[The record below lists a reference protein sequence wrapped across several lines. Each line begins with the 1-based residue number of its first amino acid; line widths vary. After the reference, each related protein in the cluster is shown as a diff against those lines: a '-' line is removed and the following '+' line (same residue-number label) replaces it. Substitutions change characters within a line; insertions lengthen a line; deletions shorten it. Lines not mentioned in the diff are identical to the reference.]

1 MGATSRQ
8 NRGSDPALIAAVLIL
23 LLGVGALSLH
33 ELLEAGALRRVLIE
47 RQPVPE
53 EEAVAPGATPA
64 PPAPM
69 PTPTPRTVPG
79 PPAPRAAPPVAPPAG
94 RADTLPL
101 APRPAA
107 GTRFR
112 SYGIARFERDILAQL
127 DRDRPAPEPLT
138 GVARVRIGD
147 IVVLDPAGGR
157 FATAESL
164 SVGVDLGALRAGD
177 LLITDAVLLRPDVSI
192 RRAPGR
198 PWNYEQVWRRLV
210 GLPAGREDGD
220 PLERATVRI
229 EDLVIREGRAVVE
242 GPTTRFALLGIDAVV
257 EQARLA
263 DPTRAS
269 PELLI
274 RTASADVVLPEPG
287 RRFAATAADAMLLFD
302 DSVAFTAA
310 SGTVDD
316 ARLSDIRG
324 VSHPRTGLELS
335 LRAEGVRLATVQWLV
350 PQLPAEGEASFT
362 LALEPLAGRR
372 RRVALTE
379 LDARSGAS
387 RLTGA
392 IAMVVG
398 GPRPAL
404 ETAQL
409 RADPLELALLE
420 PLLGRQPFSGLLRGT
435 ITASDGNLRFDVAAE
450 LTAAG
455 AARGFNAE
463 LTGTAVYGA
472 DGFRLTNLTAELTEA
487 PLAAFRPL
495 VPVLPLSG
503 TVTGRI
509 SVVGPPAAAP
519 LELDVR
525 LALAVGVLLVRGD
538 LDLRGRE
545 PAYRL
550 EGRVLDV
557 SLAAL
562 FGRRAPP
569 ARLTADFS
577 LSGSGTDAS
586 TADLA
591 LTLAGRFTGWRTD
604 AGDGVAVELALAD
617 GVLRVERGVLALAT
631 LDAEATGTW
640 RFVPPADGA
649 IRYVI
654 RFASLSPFAAYLP
667 LAADSIAEGEL
678 VAEGDLTGPAEGV
691 RLRGTASGEA
701 LRLDGWRAA
710 SLEATYEV
718 EPRAVPAAFAVVASA
733 RGVRAPAAGAYDTAR
748 VEYRQEPPL
757 FSLEVAGARR
767 GGGVLELAADG
778 RILEQG
784 RREALLL
791 RFVADADGRRWVLAH
806 PATLAWGG
814 VGGLAVDDVRIVEQ
828 DGPGRLSVD
837 GQVPR
842 EGPADLII
850 ATAALPVDGLFEAAF
865 RDTTAGGLLWL
876 DARVGGVAAAP
887 VVQAEFRV
895 EQASVQGV
903 ALGRLSGDLRYAG
916 QRLEVDAS
924 SSLEPARALE
934 VRVSL
939 PFDFTLEAPPRWRV
953 LDRGPLRASVLAD
966 SVGLAAFEPWLS
978 DVRDLEGAFS
988 GRATLSG
995 TVDAPQLAGSFA
1007 LRGGAVTLIALDRRY
1022 TNISADIELAG
1033 QRIIVRDLRAR
1044 SDGWAVATGTITFET
1059 LSRPIL
1065 DLSVEFHGFRAFSA
1079 RDGEAAAVTGEIALT
1094 GPIAEPVVAGR
1105 VLLEDGTVPVDVL
1118 TGVQQPELEL
1128 YAESELLAIPGIDD
1142 GAPPPTSPLASLT
1155 FDRLVVVA
1163 GDALWFDTEETRV
1176 RLAGQLVLIGGG
1188 DDLRIFGTLQG
1199 ERGTFTLEAGPVL
1212 RRFDVERAEV
1222 RFLGSTPPD
1231 PMLDVTAVR
1240 RVPLGAQREI
1250 DIVARIT
1257 GTASNPVVSFT
1268 TPEGAAIPESELLSF
1283 LVFGRPSFA
1292 LGEAEFLGQGL
1303 LGEFFLTGLTELTAI
1318 ELEREL
1324 EADLG
1329 LDFFEIRPGFGAFG
1343 GLGLPTVAFGREIA
1357 EDVFL
1362 TVELGLGR
1370 LAGVE
1375 TTAAIAVRLQWR
1387 IDNEWQLELALE
1399 PATRARLLRGG
1410 TVVLPLAPPE
1420 QQLLILIRRRWTY

>member
-1 MGATSRQ
+1 MGAAPRQ

-23 LLGVGALSLH
+23 LLAVAALSLH
-33 ELLEAGALRRVLIE
+33 ALLQTGALRRLLIE
-47 RQPVPE
+47 IQPVRE
-53 EEAVAPGATPA
+53 EEEVVEPGAAPA
-64 PPAPM
+64 PPAPT
-69 PTPTPRTVPG
+69 PAPTPRPVPG
-79 PPAPRAAPPVAPPAG
+79 PPAPPAAPRAVPPAA
-94 RADTLPL
+94 RLDTLPPL
-101 APRPAA
+101 PPRAPAA
-107 GTRFR
+107 PFR
-112 SYGIARFERDILAQL
+112 SYGIARFERDILARL
-127 DRDRPAPEPLT
+127 DRDRPAREPLT

-147 IVVLDPAGGR
+147 IVLRDPAGGN
-157 FATAESL
+157 FATAESV
-164 SVGVDLGALRAGD
+164 SAGVDLGALRAGD
-177 LLITDAVLLRPDVSI
+177 LVVTDAVLLRPDVRI

-198 PWNYEQVWRRLV
+198 PWNFEQVWRRLV
-210 GLPAGREDGD
+210 GLPAARADGE
-220 PLERATVRI
+220 PLERVTVRI

-242 GPTTRFALLGIDAVV
+242 GPTTRFALLGIEALV
-257 EQARLA
+257 ARAILA
-263 DPTRAS
+263 DPARPS
-269 PELLI
+269 PELVI
-274 RTASADVVLPEPG
+274 RTASADIVPPEPG
-287 RRFAATAADAMLLFD
+287 RRFAATAADATLLFD
-302 DSVAFTAA
+302 DGVAFTAA
-310 SGTVDD
+310 AATVDG
-316 ARLSDIRG
+316 ARLTDIRG
-324 VSHPRTGLELS
+324 TSRPATGLELT

-362 LALEPLAGRR
+362 LALEPLPGRR
-372 RRVALTE
+372 SRVALTG

-387 RLTGA
+387 RLTGS
-392 IAMVVG
+392 IAVVVG
-398 GPRPAL
+398 APGPTL
-404 ETAQL
+404 EAAEL

-435 ITASDGNLRFDVAAE
+435 ITASARTLGFDVTAE

-455 AARGFNAE
+455 ATRGFTAA
-463 LTGTAVYGA
+463 LTGTATCGA
-472 DGFRLTNLTAELTEA
+472 DGFRLTNLVAELTEA

-503 TVTGRI
+503 TVTGRV
-509 SVVGPPAAAP
+509 SVVGPPGAAP

-525 LALAVGVLLVRGD
+525 LALAVGVLLVRGE

-550 EGRVLDV
+550 TGRVLDV

-562 FGRRAPP
+562 FGPRAPP
-569 ARLTADFS
+569 ARLTAGFS
-577 LSGSGTDAS
+577 LSGSGTDAA
-586 TADLA
+586 TADLE
-591 LTLAGRFTGWRTD
+591 LSLAGRFTGWRTD
-604 AGDGVAVELALAD
+604 AGDAVAVELVLAD
-617 GVLRVERGVLALAT
+617 GVLRVDRGVLGLAT
-631 LDAEATGTW
+631 LDAEVTGIW
-640 RFVPPADGA
+640 RFVPPAAGA
-649 IRYVI
+649 LRYAL
-654 RFASLSPFAAYLP
+654 RFASLAPFAPYLP
-667 LAADSIAEGEL
+667 LAADSIAEGVL
-678 VAEGDLTGPAEGV
+678 VAQGDLTGPADRV
-691 RLRGTASGEA
+691 RLRGTASGEG

-718 EPRAVPAAFAVVASA
+718 EPRPVPAAFVVVASA
-733 RGVRAPAAGAYDTAR
+733 RGVQAPVVGAYDTAR

-757 FSLEVAGARR
+757 FSLQVAAARR
-767 GGGVLELAADG
+767 GGGVLALAADG

-784 RREALLL
+784 RREAVLR
-791 RFVADADGRRWVLAH
+791 RFVADADGRRWVLVR
-806 PATLAWGG
+806 PAGLAWGG
-814 VGGLAVDDVRIVEQ
+814 IAGLVVDDVRLVEQ
-828 DGPGRLSVD
+828 GGPGRVSVD
-837 GQVPR
+837 GRVPR

-850 ATAALPVDGLFEAAF
+850 ATAALPVGGLFEAVLG
-865 RDTTAGGLLWL
+865 DTTATGLLWL

-895 EQASVQGV
+895 EQASLQGV

-916 QRLEVDAS
+916 QRLEVEAS

-934 VRVSL
+934 VRASL
-939 PFDFTLEAPPRWRV
+939 PFDFVLEAPPRWRV
-953 LDRGPLRASVLAD
+953 LDRGPLHASLLAD
-966 SVGLAAFEPWLS
+966 SVGLAAFEPWLR
-978 DVRDLEGAFS
+978 DVRDLEGTFS
-988 GRATLSG
+988 GRASLSG

-1022 TNISADIELAG
+1022 TNISADIELEG
-1033 QRIIVRDLRAR
+1033 QRVIVNDLRAP
-1044 SDGWAVATGTITFET
+1044 SDGSAVATGTITVET

-1065 DLSVEFHGFRAFSA
+1065 DLSIAFDGFRAFSA

-1094 GPIAEPVVAGR
+1094 GPLAAPVVAGR
-1105 VLLEDGTVPVDVL
+1105 VVLEDGTVPVDAL
-1118 TGVQQPELEL
+1118 TGARQPELEL
-1128 YAESELLAIPGIDD
+1128 YTESELLAIPGIDD
-1142 GAPPPTSPLASLT
+1142 APPPTSPLASLT

-1188 DDLRIFGTLQG
+1188 NDLRIFGTLQG

-1324 EADLG
+1324 AADLG

-1362 TVELGLGR
+1362 TVEAGLGR